1 MKCKFII
8 ESIAGKPRA
17 FEFDQGE
24 ISLGRAVDN
33 DIAINDK
40 SVSRHHVNISLI
52 QGQAEIVDLDSRNGT
67 QLNGK
72 KIKKAFLLDQDIF
85 NMGNVPVQFICPE
98 AGSESSLDQTV
109 ISSSKK
115 DQVKKIH
122 KILKRSK

>member
-17 FEFDQGE
+17 FEFDKGE

-40 SVSRHHVNISLI
+40 SVSRHHVKISLI

-109 ISSSKK
+109 LSSSKK
-115 DQVKKIH
+115 VQVKKIH